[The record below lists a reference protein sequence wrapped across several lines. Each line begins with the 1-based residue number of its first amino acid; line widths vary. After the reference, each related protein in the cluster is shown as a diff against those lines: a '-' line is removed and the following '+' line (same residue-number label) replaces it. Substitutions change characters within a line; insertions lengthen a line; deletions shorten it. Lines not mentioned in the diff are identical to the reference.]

1 MNLAFQDCYPEQ
13 FSHCFGCGRNNPH
26 GHHLKSYWNGEE
38 TIARFTI
45 PAMYSGGVPDNAYGG
60 MIASLIDCHG
70 TASAAAFASRAQGR
84 ELGEGQGLIRFVT
97 ASLAIDYLRPTPVG
111 EEVMVTGKLI
121 RVEGRK
127 VRVAL
132 ALSARNS
139 VCAQGEMLAV
149 QLPAEY

>member
-1 MNLAFQDCYPEQ
+1 MTLAFQDYYPGR
-13 FSHCFGCGRNNPH
+13 FSHCFGCGRSNPH
-26 GHHLKSYWNGEE
+26 GHHLKSYWGGED

-60 MIASLIDCHG
+60 TVASLIDCHG

-84 ELGEGQGLIRFVT
+84 ELGEGQEPVRFVT
-97 ASLAIDYLRPTPVG
+97 ASLTIDYLRPTPIG
-111 EEVMVTGKLI
+111 EEVIVTGRLI
-121 RVEGRK
+121 SAEGRK

-132 ALSARNS
+132 TLSARSS

-149 QLPAEY
+149 QFRG